1 MYTQEFTHRLD
12 ELTHKFKKTFGELS
26 ESQIHKKPD
35 AETWSIA
42 QNLEHL
48 ILINE
53 SYFPVIDRLRNKNHK
68 KPFTAK
74 LGFLVNFFG
83 KVILKSVQPDT
94 SKKTKTFSIWKPS
107 ENKASGDILKRFV
120 EHQEK
125 LKEKILDSEDLL
137 EQNAVISSP
146 ANPKIVYKLDA
157 AFKIILAH
165 EERHLQQAKKLLEFP
180 QSSL

>member
-1 MYTQEFTHRLD
+1 MGTQDFTYRL
-12 ELTHKFKKTFGELS
+12 EKLTLKFNKTFGKLS
-26 ESQIHKKPD
+26 EHEIHWKPD
-35 AETWSIA
+35 ANTWSIA

-48 ILINE
+48 ILINQ
-53 SYFPVIDRLRNKNHK
+53 SYFPMIDRLRNKDHK

-83 KVILKSVQPDT
+83 KVILKSVQPET
-94 SKKTKTFSIWKPS
+94 TKKTKTFSIWKPAENSKS
-107 ENKASGDILKRFV
+107 EDILARFT

-125 LKEKILDSEDLL
+125 LKQKILDSEDLL
-137 EQNAVISSP
+137 KRSAVISSP

-165 EERHLQQAKKLLEFP
+165 EERHFQQAKKLLEI
-180 QSSL
+180 QKSNL

>member
-1 MYTQEFTHRLD
+1 VYTKDFIHRLD
-12 ELTHKFKKTFGELS
+12 ELTLKFNKVFGELS
-26 ESQIHKKPD
+26 EPKIHWKPN

-48 ILINE
+48 ILINQ
-53 SYFPVIDRLRNKNHK
+53 SYFPMIDGLRNKDHK

-83 KVILKSVQPDT
+83 RAILKSVQPENI
-94 SKKTKTFSIWKPS
+94 KKTKTFFIWKPS
-107 ENKASGDILKRFV
+107 ENSASENILARFN

-125 LKEKILDSEDLL
+125 LKQKIVESEDLL
-137 EQNAVISSP
+137 KQKAVISSP

-165 EERHLQQAKKLLEFP
+165 EERHFQQAKKLLEIR
-180 QSSL
+180 

>member
-1 MYTQEFTHRLD
+1 MYTQEFTRRLD
-12 ELTHKFKKTFGELS
+12 ELTLKFKKVFGKLNER
-26 ESQIHKKPD
+26 EIHWKPNAD
-35 AETWSIA
+35 TWSIA

-53 SYFPVIDRLRNKNHK
+53 SFFPMINRLRNKDYK
-68 KPFTAK
+68 KPFIAK
-74 LGFLVNFFG
+74 LGFLVKFFG
-83 KVILKSVQPDT
+83 KAILKSVQPNS

-107 ENKASGDILKRFV
+107 EENASKDILARFI

-125 LKEKILDSEDLL
+125 LKQKILDSEDLL
-137 EQNAVISSP
+137 KQNAVISSP

-165 EERHLQQAKKLLEFP
+165 EERHFQQAKKLLEI
-180 QSSL
+180 QKSNL

>member
-1 MYTQEFTHRLD
+1 MKTQGFINRLD
-12 ELTHKFKKTFGELS
+12 ELTLKFNKTFGKLS
-26 ESQIHKKPD
+26 EREIHWKPD
-35 AETWSIA
+35 ADTWSIA

-53 SYFPVIDRLRNKNHK
+53 SYFPIIDKLRNKDYK

-74 LGFLVNFFG
+74 FGFLVNFFG
-83 KVILKSVQPDT
+83 NAILKSVQPDT
-94 SKKTKTFSIWKPS
+94 TKKTKTFSIWKPS
-107 ENKASGDILKRFV
+107 ESRLSEDILSRFM

-125 LKEKILDSEDLL
+125 LKEKILASEDLL
-137 EQNAVISSP
+137 KQNVVISSP

-165 EERHLQQAKKLLEFP
+165 EQRHFQQAKKLLEIQ
-180 QSSL
+180 QSNL